1 MILYKLQFLLL
12 YYCNDYTAVCSN
24 CNSLYDKGLK
34 KYFVY
39 SIVAEAILKFTVSCG
54 SPFSCTNFSF
64 VIFAK
69 LSADNTCLGEN
80 GKKKHLSANLDTVLK
95 TFRWNYCYKHVFIYR
110 LTPPYQYTNKRKA
123 SPM

>member
-1 MILYKLQFLLL
+1 
-12 YYCNDYTAVCSN
+12 
-24 CNSLYDKGLK
+24 
-34 KYFVY
+34 VY

-80 GKKKHLSANLDTVLK
+80 GKKK
-95 TFRWNYCYKHVFIYR
+95 TFKCKFGYYCFEDIPVE
-110 LTPPYQYTNKRKA
+110 LLL
-123 SPM
+123 